1 MTSDNDWQQL
11 KDKLALWNE
20 KCAFLEKERMI
31 VSSSDMKFELDQRIK
46 ECYTK
51 IYEIKNIINNL
62 AFPTKSQNWFALWEK
77 WEEKLYFF
85 MKERMIVSSPDKKF
99 ELNQRIKE
107 CYTNINEIKEMI
119 NDVKF
124 PPNINEVTFP
134 PNWKNTYA
142 LPPENCKNQSELFRY
157 LDFVIPNLR
166 ENHGFLDIKQNIAN
180 EDKKFNFVA
189 RKQSFDMSIRFAHCR
204 GEAFFI
210 FAEFYQLNIDSLREF
225 SIQCLKYAQEKTELH
240 TLLLQRFYDFRP
252 PISICFSIALV
263 DELDENTREKILT
276 TNTLRDCL

>member
-1 MTSDNDWQQL
+1 
-11 KDKLALWNE
+11 
-20 KCAFLEKERMI
+20 
-31 VSSSDMKFELDQRIK
+31 
-46 ECYTK
+46 
-51 IYEIKNIINNL
+51 
-62 AFPTKSQNWFALWEK
+62 
-77 WEEKLYFF
+77 
-85 MKERMIVSSPDKKF
+85 
-99 ELNQRIKE
+99 
-107 CYTNINEIKEMI
+107 MI

-124 PPNINEVTFP
+124 PPNINKVTFP

-189 RKQSFDMSIRFAHCR
+189 RKQSFDMSIRFLHSR

-276 TNTLRDCL
+276 TNTLKDDVGNLLWYEVRVVYELNRKKLYFYDQPQDIIDQYIAEGIWKELRKIIKKTLLPY